1 LLLYSS
7 MLVGCAACVAW
18 SREHSPVAQL
28 KWVYYAVARVHATC
42 FSLTSC
48 TVCHYREIV
57 RAGVQEAYQLG
68 PVFTAL
74 RELTLFQHLHYFYS
88 PCPAATTEGAV
99 TGECPLFVAPV
110 GVVTLTAGEFGRSPA
125 LRRALLGDDAATTA
139 NGHDLQYLAFPA
151 VHLSLARVLGLS
163 TPASS
168 SRWEVT
174 RSHLTNGS
182 GEGSAQA
189 VLQLL
194 QGNKGHLLPA
204 TFAVDLV
211 RDLFSAVAH
220 MITWYGRRPV
230 LFFRHL
236 HDLTLVVLCVT
247 VECICAG

>member
-1 LLLYSS
+1 
-7 MLVGCAACVAW
+7 
-18 SREHSPVAQL
+18 
-28 KWVYYAVARVHATC
+28 
-42 FSLTSC
+42 
-48 TVCHYREIV
+48 VCHHREIA

-68 PVFTAL
+68 PVFTSL

-88 PCPAATTEGAV
+88 PCPAAITDGAV

-139 NGHDLQYLAFPA
+139 NGHNRGASASPAGLKHDLQYLAFPA
-151 VHLSLARVLGLS
+151 VHLSLARVLGFS

-168 SRWEVT
+168 PRWELT
-174 RSHLTNGS
+174 RSHLTTGAA
-182 GEGSAQA
+182 EGSAQA

-220 MITWYGRRPV
+220 MITW
-230 LFFRHL
+230 
-236 HDLTLVVLCVT
+236 
-247 VECICAG
+247 